1 METKLN
7 LVLCVLRIIRLC
19 TNRRKR
25 YQTQK
30 EANQM
35 KNGKGQEKGNQK
47 PTLEKANIRKPPKD
61 LSKKGHLPVA
71 VGATTAVAIPPL
83 SLTSVKT
90 NIAR

>member
-47 PTLEKANIRKPPKD
+47 PT
-61 LSKKGHLPVA
+61 
-71 VGATTAVAIPPL
+71 
-83 SLTSVKT
+83 
-90 NIAR
+90 